1 LEIEEFKIPETEIA
15 NNAVWLVKILVLAG
29 LAKSNGDARRL
40 IEGGGISLDGEK
52 ISDVTYEII
61 FPLKG
66 EGVIKAGKRRFVK
79 IIN

>member
-1 LEIEEFKIPETEIA
+1 
-15 NNAVWLVKILVLAG
+15 

-52 ISDVTYEII
+52 ISDVNYEIT
-61 FPLKG
+61 FPIKG
-66 EGVIKAGKRRFVK
+66 DGVIKAGKRRFIK